1 MINSFVSDSCR
12 RRLHPSTIAKE
23 TLASAA
29 PFLFFHFS
37 KSLTT
42 SCFHLLMFGL
52 FICTTTSFQ
61 LFRRVSTGFRQPLYK
76 GRKQCSP
83 SSVTSYFPWVVV
95 IYGVKGQAFRQTLRA
110 GKKKKLLFIF
120 TASMKWLI
128 MCSDLGISLV
138 SSLSG
143 KVFNSEIS
151 EKSSH
156 YVLMLKSW
164 T

>member
-1 MINSFVSDSCR
+1 MRLQRNYNFKPLLNEWLIVSCVILADDAW
-12 RRLHPSTIAKE
+12 HPSTIAKE

-42 SCFHLLMFGL
+42 SCFNLLMFGL

-95 IYGVKGQAFRQTLRA
+95 IYGVKDQAFRQTSNRQHEVIDNVFRLNNFTSELTVRKSIQLR
-110 GKKKKLLFIF
+110 
-120 TASMKWLI
+120 
-128 MCSDLGISLV
+128 
-138 SSLSG
+138 
-143 KVFNSEIS
+143 N
-151 EKSSH
+151 
-156 YVLMLKSW
+156 
-164 T
+164 